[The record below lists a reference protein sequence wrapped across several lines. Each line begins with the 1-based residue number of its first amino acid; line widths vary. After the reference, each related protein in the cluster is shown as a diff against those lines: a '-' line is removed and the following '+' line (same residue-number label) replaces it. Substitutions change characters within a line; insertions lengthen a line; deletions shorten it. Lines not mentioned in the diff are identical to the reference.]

1 MFPSGIDGPV
11 ITQYHEEHHIGA
23 DGGKW
28 KTKLSDESKFG
39 HAHWIQ
45 ENLPGSWELKTD
57 LLGFVSIP
65 HSHSGQRLGQAL
77 YKIYDRIGIVKKV
90 CTVHPLL

>member
-45 ENLPGSWELKTD
+45 ENKT
-57 LLGFVSIP
+57 
-65 HSHSGQRLGQAL
+65 
-77 YKIYDRIGIVKKV
+77 IGIQNSKNWVGSNGGISYAQYGFNYAKINGV
-90 CTVHPLL
+90 G